1 MAKVELTHELV
12 ADIKQKAKA
21 AQELAPGTWHGGP
34 DGDHWV
40 LVDSQR
46 GVFHTT
52 CKERNIAEFIAY
64 ADPATVLAMVEEI
77 EQLTKTSQ
85 ELFDKT
91 KALEQEIEQIKRQAE
106 NNVKHVPY
114 YTGKGPLE
122 QVIEILGTRE
132 LNKVIQSRKESEAG
146 Q

>member
-1 MAKVELTHELV
+1 MAKVDLTPELM

-21 AQELAPGTWHGGP
+21 AEELAPGTWHGGP

-64 ADPATVLAMVEEI
+64 ADPATVLALIDRIEELEAKEN
-77 EQLTKTSQ
+77 EQ
-85 ELFDKT
+85 
-91 KALEQEIEQIKRQAE
+91 
-106 NNVKHVPY
+106 
-114 YTGKGPLE
+114 G
-122 QVIEILGTRE
+122 
-132 LNKVIQSRKESEAG
+132 
-146 Q
+146 

>member
-21 AQELAPGTWHGGP
+21 AEELAPGTWHGGP
-34 DGDHWV
+34 DGDYWV

-77 EQLTKTSQ
+77 EFLRRDNMVKA
-85 ELFDKT
+85 ELLG
-91 KALEQEIEQIKRQAE
+91 KAMLKA
-106 NNVKHVPY
+106 N
-114 YTGKGPLE
+114 
-122 QVIEILGTRE
+122 
-132 LNKVIQSRKESEAG
+132 ESEAG